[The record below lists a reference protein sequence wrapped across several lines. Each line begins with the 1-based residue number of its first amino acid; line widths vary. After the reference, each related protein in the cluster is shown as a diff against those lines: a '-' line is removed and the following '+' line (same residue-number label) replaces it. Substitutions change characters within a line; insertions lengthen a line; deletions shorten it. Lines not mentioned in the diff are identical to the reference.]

1 MITTEQNTER
11 QLQRLG
17 AQRQLYATAKN
28 ILGWQIILGCP
39 VAVISTILV
48 VIDPSLKG
56 LAAGWGMLVMFA
68 DIFWMTPWQ
77 KHLRDS
83 AARIQEA
90 FDCDVLD
97 LPWNELKA
105 GKRPDPEL
113 IKEQSDKYMKWGAR
127 MPPITNWYAPV
138 VGDLPIHIGR
148 VACQRTNCWWDAKQ
162 RRRYAACVIGIVV
175 LIFVLVLGMALVTG
189 FTIENF
195 LIKVVAPLAPAF
207 TLGIRQYREQTEAAA
222 RLDRLKEHSDS
233 LWKDALSGKSK
244 TALSTK
250 SRNLQDEILENRRKS
265 PPVFDFIFKRL
276 RPKYEQQMNYGSEE
290 LVEQAKLKLNI
301 A

>member
-1 MITTEQNTER
+1 MITTEQNKER

-39 VAVISTILV
+39 IAVISAILV
-48 VIDPSLKG
+48 VANPSLKG
-56 LAAGWGMLVMFA
+56 FAAGWGILVTLA

-90 FDCDVLD
+90 FDCDVLE
-97 LPWNELKA
+97 LPWNELKS

-113 IKEQSDKYMKWGAR
+113 IKEQSDKYTKWESR

-138 VGDLPIHIGR
+138 VGDLPIHVGR
-148 VACQRTNCWWDAKQ
+148 IACQRSNCWWDAKQ
-162 RRRYAACVIGIVV
+162 RRRYAVSIITIVV
-175 LIFVLVLGMALVTG
+175 LIFIVVFGLSLGTG
-189 FTIENF
+189 LTMEDFV
-195 LIKVVAPLAPAF
+195 IKVAALLAPALV
-207 TLGIRQYREQTEAAA
+207 LGIRQYREQTEAAA
-222 RLDRLKEHSDS
+222 RLDRLKDHSDS
-233 LWKDALSGKSK
+233 LWKDVLSGKSK
-244 TALSTK
+244 TALTTR

-265 PPVFDFIFKRL
+265 PLSLILFLSVCDQNMRRK
-276 RPKYEQQMNYGSEE
+276 
-290 LVEQAKLKLNI
+290 
-301 A
+301 